1 MIKILI
7 IYFIVVIFTT
17 LAAYLIDLYNN
28 DEEMQLTIKRMILLI
43 MGYVLLF
50 FLLATI
56 KIWVETIRNA
66 TTYIEILKT
75 TLINGFYFINSI
87 FLGSSISR
95 KMLEIKEE
103 LYKIKLEKFL
113 REKQEENFE

>member
-1 MIKILI
+1 MIKIVI
-7 IYFIVVIFTT
+7 IYFIVVMFTT
-17 LAAYLIDLYNN
+17 LVACLIDLYNN
-28 DEEMQLTIKRMILLI
+28 DEEMQLTIKRVILLI
-43 MGYVLLF
+43 IGYVLLF
-50 FLLATI
+50 FLLVTI

-87 FLGSSISR
+87 LLGSAISR

-103 LYKIKLEKFL
+103 LYNIKLKQTL
-113 REKQEENFE
+113 REKQEEIK

>member
-17 LAAYLIDLYNN
+17 LVAYLIDLYNN
-28 DEEMQLTIKRMILLI
+28 DEEMQLTIKRVILLI
-43 MGYVLLF
+43 MGYVLSF
-50 FLLATI
+50 FLLAII
-56 KIWVETIRNA
+56 KKWVETIRNA
-66 TTYIEILKT
+66 ITYMEIVKT

-87 FLGSSISR
+87 LLGSSISR

-103 LYKIKLEKFL
+103 LYNVKLKKFL
-113 REKQEENFE
+113 REKKEETE

>member
-1 MIKILI
+1 MIKIVI
-7 IYFIVVIFTT
+7 IYFIVVMFTT
-17 LAAYLIDLYNN
+17 LVAYLIDLYNN
-28 DEEMQLTIKRMILLI
+28 DEEMQLTIKRVILLI

-50 FLLATI
+50 FLLVTI

-66 TTYIEILKT
+66 IAYIEILKT

-87 FLGSSISR
+87 LLGSAISR

-103 LYKIKLEKFL
+103 LYNIKLKKIL
-113 REKQEENFE
+113 RKKQEENFE

>member
-17 LAAYLIDLYNN
+17 LVAYLIDLYNN
-28 DEEMQLTIKRMILLI
+28 DEEMQLIIKRVILLI

-66 TTYIEILKT
+66 ITYMEIVKT

-87 FLGSSISR
+87 LLGSSISR

-103 LYKIKLEKFL
+103 LYNIKLKKFL
-113 REKQEENFE
+113 REKKEEKK